1 MISQELVRELQKKID
16 ISYEEAEHYLKK
28 SKGNIDMALFLIH
41 KKRHSRWERM
51 KSSVAELMKY
61 KIIITRKEQILIN
74 IPVLIFAFLVF
85 IYSVGRNLFPLIVLF
100 VIALV
105 LECEVRVYKED
116 EEVGNYKESKN
127 EKGSQQNFNNNRN
140 KYNKATNDNNIRE
153 ANIKEKLARDPNLKR
168 ESYSKKIEN
177 RHEKTLNNL
186 EKEKSNDIKIH
197 NKEIWDNVDEIVLE
211 KESKNIS
218 KDSTIK
224 NNNKIEKFEKEI
236 QSGLNSGLTEEDGFY
251 EITIDK

>member
-74 IPVLIFAFLVF
+74 IPVLIFAFLIF

-100 VIALV
+100 IIALV
-105 LECEVRVYKED
+105 LECEVRIYKEG
-116 EEVGNYKESKN
+116 EEIENNSCNDNGRESQQKKNKYSSSGN
-127 EKGSQQNFNNNRN
+127 EKDIR
-140 KYNKATNDNNIRE
+140 KANIRE
-153 ANIKEKLARDPNLKR
+153 KLAKDPNLKR
-168 ESYSKKIEN
+168 DNFSQKMNKKPKQGQNSSEE
-177 RHEKTLNNL
+177 EKIKETEINNL
-186 EKEKSNDIKIH
+186 KIQDKEDCSIAEKEAVKIDS
-197 NKEIWDNVDEIVLE
+197 DN
-211 KESKNIS
+211 SIS
-218 KDSTIK
+218 KSKDIT
-224 NNNKIEKFEKEI
+224 EKRDKEI
-236 QSGLNSGLTEEDGFY
+236 QIGFKGNLTEEDGFY